1 MDRIMRSKR
10 GCFALV
16 ILALLAALALF
27 GPLLSGQTYYEID
40 LAGKNASPSAA
51 HWFGTDEL
59 GRDFFTRCCLG
70 IRISLFV
77 GVSAA
82 LLDLFIGIWYGAI
95 AAAIGGAVEELMMR
109 AVDIIETI
117 PYLLLVAL
125 LIVVFGSGLFSIIL
139 ALIATSWIPMARI
152 VRAEVLS
159 LREADYLLASKTM
172 GASLWHQLKYHLIP
186 GASGPIIATM
196 TLTVPL
202 AIFTEA
208 ILSFLGLGVRI
219 PIASLGTLASDG
231 ISAMR
236 FYPLRLF
243 LPALFISSIILSFNL
258 LSDLISNRRSN
269 APL

>member
-1 MDRIMRSKR
+1 MDRVWRSKR
-10 GCFALV
+10 GRFACVTLLLL
-16 ILALLAALALF
+16 IGLALI
-27 GPLLSGQTYYEID
+27 GPILSQQTYYEIN
-40 LAGKNASPSAA
+40 LANKNAAPSLS

-59 GRDFFTRCCLG
+59 GRDFFTRCCFG

-77 GVSAA
+77 GLSAA

-95 AAAIGGAVEELMMR
+95 AAAVGGAVEELMMR
-109 AVDIIETI
+109 LVDIIETI

-125 LIVVFGSGLFSIIL
+125 LIVVFGSGLFSIIF

-159 LREADYLLASKTM
+159 LRACDYLLASKTM
-172 GASLWHQLKYHLIP
+172 GAGLLHQLKYHLIP
-186 GASGPIIATM
+186 GASGQVIATM

-208 ILSFLGLGVRI
+208 ILSFLGLGVRV

-231 ISAMR
+231 ITVMR

-243 LPALFISSIILSFNL
+243 LPALFISGAILSFNL
-258 LSDLISNRRSN
+258 LSDLISERSRHE
-269 APL
+269 PL